1 MSSSARYQIDIS
13 TRVEY
18 LPQQSDPAEP
28 RYAFAYTVT
37 LRNAGEVTAT
47 LLRRHWLIT
56 DADGHEEVVDG
67 EGVIGHQPTL
77 GPGEVFEYTSG
88 AVLRTPVGT
97 MQGHYYMH
105 AEDDTQFQAAI
116 PVFGLTIPGILN

>member
-1 MSSSARYQIDIS
+1 MDLYRFEIS

-18 LPQQSDPAEP
+18 LPDQSDPAEP
-28 RYAFAYTVT
+28 SFAFAYTIT
-37 LRNAGEVTAT
+37 IRNVGEIGAT

-88 AVLRTPVGT
+88 AVLRTPIGA
-97 MQGHYYMH
+97 MQGHYSMH
-105 AEDDTQFQAAI
+105 AEDGTEFDAPI
-116 PVFGLTIPGILN
+116 PVFGLGVPGVLN